1 LRRAGTIS
9 YRSHTVYRWNS
20 FMLSYRHGFHA
31 GNFADVLKHTVLVH
45 TLEYMTQKDK
55 PLRIIDTHAGA
66 GVYKLNGPQAQKNRE
81 FDNGIGHLWSSEQTP
96 AAIARLVEL
105 VRTVNSGEQ
114 LQLYPGSPLI
124 TQTLMRPIDRLFL
137 HELHPA
143 DFQFL
148 RDCMRD
154 DKRIKVEH
162 EDGFAGL
169 QALLPPSERRALVL
183 LDPSYEVKSD
193 YQLLIKQLLQAYKRF
208 ATGTYAIWYPVVLRQ
223 RIDEMELALKKSGI
237 KNIQLMEFGLQSD
250 NPEYGMT
257 ASGMIVINPPWTL
270 WGAMEEAL
278 PWLVENLSENDSGFY
293 RLEQLVPEK

>member
-1 LRRAGTIS
+1 
-9 YRSHTVYRWNS
+9 
-20 FMLSYRHGFHA
+20 MLSYRHGFHA

-45 TLEYMTQKDK
+45 MLEYMTQKDK

-81 FDNGIGHLWSSEQTP
+81 FDNGIGQLWVGEQPP
-96 AAIARLVEL
+96 AALARYLEL
-105 VRTVNSGEQ
+105 VRTVNGGGQ

-124 TQTLMRPIDRLFL
+124 AQTLMRPIDRLFL

-162 EDGFAGL
+162 EDGFTSL
-169 QALLPPSERRALVL
+169 QALLPPPDRRALVL
-183 LDPSYEVKSD
+183 IDPSYEVKSD
-193 YQLLIKQLLQAYKRF
+193 YQHLIKQLIQAHKRF

-237 KNIQLMEFGLQSD
+237 KNIQLMEFGLQAD
-250 NPEYGMT
+250 NPEHGMT
-257 ASGMIVINPPWTL
+257 SSGMIVINPPWTL
-270 WGAMEEAL
+270 WGAMEETL
-278 PWLVENLSENDSGFY
+278 PWLVDHLSENGAGFY
-293 RLEQLVPEK
+293 RLEQLVVEK

>member
-1 LRRAGTIS
+1 
-9 YRSHTVYRWNS
+9 
-20 FMLSYRHGFHA
+20 MLSYRHGFHA

-45 TLEYMTQKDK
+45 MLEYMIQKEK

-81 FDNGIGHLWSSEQTP
+81 FDNGISHLWASEQTP

-105 VRTVNSGEQ
+105 VGTINSGEQ

-124 TQTLMRPIDRLFL
+124 AQTLMRPIDRLFL
-137 HELHPA
+137 HELHPT

-154 DKRIKVEH
+154 DRRIKVEN
-162 EDGFAGL
+162 EDGFTSL
-169 QALLPPSERRALVL
+169 QALLPPPDRRALIL
-183 LDPSYEVKSD
+183 IDPSYEVKSD
-193 YQLLIKQLLQAYKRF
+193 YQHLIKQLVQAHKRF
-208 ATGTYAIWYPVVLRQ
+208 PTGTYAIWYPVVLRQ

-237 KNIQLMEFGLQSD
+237 KNIQLMEFGLQAD

-257 ASGMIVINPPWTL
+257 SSGMIVINPPWTL

-278 PWLVENLSENDSGFY
+278 PWLVDTLTENDSGFY
-293 RLEQLVPEK
+293 RLEQLVSEK

>member
-1 LRRAGTIS
+1 
-9 YRSHTVYRWNS
+9 
-20 FMLSYRHGFHA
+20 MLSYRHGFHA
-31 GNFADVLKHTVLVH
+31 GNFADLLKHTVLVH
-45 TLEYMTQKDK
+45 MLEYMIQKDK

-81 FDNGIGHLWSSEQTP
+81 FDNGIGQLWSSTQTP
-96 AAIARLVEL
+96 AAIAGLLAL
-105 VRTVNSGEQ
+105 VRRINSGGQ

-124 TQTLMRPIDRLFL
+124 AQTLMRPIDRLFL

-169 QALLPPSERRALVL
+169 QALLPPPDRRALVL

-193 YQLLIKQLLQAYKRF
+193 YQLLIKQVLQAHKRF

-237 KNIQLMEFGLQSD
+237 KNIQLMEFGLRAD

-270 WGAMEEAL
+270 WSAMEETL
-278 PWLVENLSENDSGFY
+278 PWLADNLGDETGEAFY
-293 RLEQLVPEK
+293 RLEQLVPEKQ

>member
-1 LRRAGTIS
+1 
-9 YRSHTVYRWNS
+9 
-20 FMLSYRHGFHA
+20 MLSYRHGFHA
-31 GNFADVLKHTVLVH
+31 GNFADVLKHSVLVH
-45 TLEYMTQKDK
+45 MLEYMIQKDK

-81 FDNGIGHLWSSEQTP
+81 FDNGVSQLWSSEQTP
-96 AAIARLVEL
+96 AAIARLLAV
-105 VRTVNSGEQ
+105 VRTINDGKQ

-124 TQTLMRPIDRLFL
+124 AQTLMRPIDRLFL

-154 DKRIKVEH
+154 DKRVRVAH

-169 QALLPPSERRALVL
+169 QALLPPPDRRALVL

-193 YQLLIKQLLQAYKRF
+193 YQQLIKQLLQAHKRF
-208 ATGTYAIWYPVVLRQ
+208 ATGTFAIWYPVVLRQ

-237 KNIQLMEFGLQSD
+237 KNIQLMEFGLQAD

-257 ASGMIVINPPWTL
+257 ASGMIVVNPPWTL
-270 WGAMEEAL
+270 WGAMEETL
-278 PWLVENLSENDSGFY
+278 PWLVENLTENGGGFY
-293 RLEQLVPEK
+293 RLEQLVAEK

>member
-1 LRRAGTIS
+1 
-9 YRSHTVYRWNS
+9 
-20 FMLSYRHGFHA
+20 MLSYRHGFHA

-45 TLEYMTQKDK
+45 MLEYMTQKDK

-81 FDNGIGHLWSSEQTP
+81 FDNGISQLWASTQTP
-96 AAIARLVEL
+96 AAITRLIEL
-105 VRTVNSGEQ
+105 VRTVNGGGQ

-124 TQTLMRPIDRLFL
+124 AQTLMRPTDRLYL

-148 RDCMRD
+148 RDCMRN

-162 EDGFAGL
+162 SDGFAGL
-169 QALLPPSERRALVL
+169 QALLPPPDRRALVL
-183 LDPSYEVKSD
+183 LDPSYEVKND
-193 YQLLIKQLLQAYKRF
+193 YQHLVKQILQAHKRF

-237 KNIQLMEFGLQSD
+237 KNIQLMEFGLQPD
-250 NPEYGMT
+250 NPEHGMT

-270 WGAMEEAL
+270 WSAMEEAL
-278 PWLVENLSENDSGFY
+278 PWLVETLSENNTGFY
-293 RLEQLVPEK
+293 RLEQLVAEK

>member
-1 LRRAGTIS
+1 
-9 YRSHTVYRWNS
+9 
-20 FMLSYRHGFHA
+20 MLSYRHGFHA

-45 TLEYMTQKDK
+45 MLEYMTQKDK

-81 FDNGIGHLWSSEQTP
+81 FDNGIGHLWSNEQTP
-96 AAIARLVEL
+96 AAIARLLDL
-105 VRTVNSGEQ
+105 VRTVNSGGQ

-124 TQTLMRPIDRLFL
+124 AQTLMRPIDRLFL

-154 DKRIKVEH
+154 DRRIKVEH

-169 QALLPPSERRALVL
+169 QALLPPPDRRALVL

-193 YQLLIKQLLQAYKRF
+193 YQHLIKQLLQAHKRF

-223 RIDEMELALKKSGI
+223 RIDEMELTLKKSGI
-237 KNIQLMEFGLQSD
+237 KNIQLMEFGLRAD

-270 WGAMEEAL
+270 WGAMEETL
-278 PWLVENLSENDSGFY
+278 PWLADNLGDETGEAFY

>member
-1 LRRAGTIS
+1 
-9 YRSHTVYRWNS
+9 
-20 FMLSYRHGFHA
+20 MLSYRHGFHA

-169 QALLPPSERRALVL
+169 QALLPPPERRALVL

-193 YQLLIKQLLQAYKRF
+193 YQLLIKQLLQAHKRF

>member
-1 LRRAGTIS
+1 
-9 YRSHTVYRWNS
+9 
-20 FMLSYRHGFHA
+20 MLSYRHGFHA
-31 GNFADVLKHTVLVH
+31 GNFADVLKHSVLVH
-45 TLEYMTQKDK
+45 MLEYMTQKDK

-81 FDNGIGHLWSSEQTP
+81 FDNGIGHLWSSLQTP
-96 AAIARLVEL
+96 AAITRLLEL
-105 VRTVNSGEQ
+105 VRTVNDGKQ

-124 TQTLMRPIDRLFL
+124 AQTLMRPIDRLFL

-169 QALLPPSERRALVL
+169 QALLPPPDRRALVL
-183 LDPSYEVKSD
+183 LDPSYEVKND
-193 YQLLIKQLLQAYKRF
+193 YQHLIKQLLQAHKRF

-237 KNIQLMEFGLQSD
+237 KNIQLMEFGLRAD

-257 ASGMIVINPPWTL
+257 SSGMIVINPPWTL
-270 WGAMEEAL
+270 WGAMEETL
-278 PWLVENLSENDSGFY
+278 PWLADNLGDETGEAFY

>member
-1 LRRAGTIS
+1 
-9 YRSHTVYRWNS
+9 
-20 FMLSYRHGFHA
+20 MLSYRHGFHA

-45 TLEYMTQKDK
+45 MLEYMTQKDK

-81 FDNGIGHLWSSEQTP
+81 FDNGISHLWSSEQTP
-96 AAIARLVEL
+96 TAVARLVDL

-124 TQTLMRPIDRLFL
+124 AQTLMRPIDRLYL

-154 DKRIKVEH
+154 DKRIRVEH
-162 EDGFAGL
+162 EDGFASL
-169 QALLPPSERRALVL
+169 QALLPPPDRRALVL

-193 YQLLIKQLLQAYKRF
+193 YQLLIKQLLQAHKRF
-208 ATGTYAIWYPVVLRQ
+208 STGTFAIWYPVVLRQ

-237 KNIQLMEFGLQSD
+237 KNIQLMEFGLQAD

-270 WGAMEEAL
+270 WSAMEETL
-278 PWLVENLSENDSGFY
+278 PWLVDNLTENGSGFY

>member
-1 LRRAGTIS
+1 
-9 YRSHTVYRWNS
+9 
-20 FMLSYRHGFHA
+20 MLSYRHGFHA

-45 TLEYMTQKDK
+45 MLEYMIQKDK

-81 FDNGIGHLWSSEQTP
+81 FDNGISQLWASKEQP
-96 AAIARLVEL
+96 AAIARLMAL
-105 VRTVNSGEQ
+105 VRTMNDGGQ

-124 TQTLMRPIDRLFL
+124 AQTLMRSIDRLYL
-137 HELHPA
+137 HELHPS

-154 DKRIKVEH
+154 DRRTKVER
-162 EDGFAGL
+162 EDGFASL
-169 QALLPPSERRALVL
+169 QALLPPPDRRALVL
-183 LDPSYEVKSD
+183 IDPSYEVKND
-193 YQLLIKQLLQAYKRF
+193 YQHVIKQLLQAHKRF
-208 ATGTYAIWYPVVLRQ
+208 PTGTYAIWYPVVLRQ

-237 KNIQLMEFGLQSD
+237 KNIQLMEFGLQAD

-257 ASGMIVINPPWTL
+257 SSGMIVINPPWTL

-278 PWLVENLSENDSGFY
+278 PWLVDTLGDKDSSFY

>member
-1 LRRAGTIS
+1 
-9 YRSHTVYRWNS
+9 
-20 FMLSYRHGFHA
+20 MLSYRHGFHA

-45 TLEYMTQKDK
+45 MLEYMTQKDK

-81 FDNGIGHLWSSEQTP
+81 FDNGVGHLWSSEQTP
-96 AAIARLVEL
+96 AAIARLLEL
-105 VRTVNSGEQ
+105 VRTVNDGKQ

-124 TQTLMRPIDRLFL
+124 AQTLMRPIDRLFL

-154 DKRIKVEH
+154 DRRIKVEH

-169 QALLPPSERRALVL
+169 QALLPPPDRRALVL

-193 YQLLIKQLLQAYKRF
+193 YQHLIKQLLQAHKRF

-237 KNIQLMEFGLQSD
+237 KNIQLMEFGLRAD

-270 WGAMEEAL
+270 WGAMEETL
-278 PWLVENLSENDSGFY
+278 PWLADNLGDETGEAFY